1 MARATKVIIVF
12 DDGTTFDVSA
22 ASASSIFLKET
33 AAERCGHNPPYDP
46 PPKADVG
53 MLQPLTAVGGVSGG
67 ATTAAAEE
75 GTACYM
81 INGVIV
87 CP

>member
-1 MARATKVIIVF
+1 MAKATKVIIVF

-22 ASASSIFLKET
+22 ETASSIFLKET

-46 PPKADVG
+46 PPKDGYA
-53 MLQPLTAVGGVSGG
+53 MLQPLTAVGSVSGG
-67 ATTAAAEE
+67 TTTAATTE

-81 INGVIV
+81 VNGVIV